1 MKRSLFFLLLPL
13 LTFAQVRIN
22 SGGSQAGQWAADAHF
37 STSNTFS
44 TAAPIAGTDNDAIY
58 QSERWGSSFGYAIP
72 LANGNYTVNL
82 HFAEIFLDLP
92 RQRVFNMNVEGQALN
107 NFDILALTAKNTAL
121 VRSFGVIL
129 TDGILNINFTSIVNH
144 AKISGIEIIPIPVT
158 LPERTDTTRRGD
170 TVRIAYYYPTVDT
183 FTQITEIYM
192 PSFYG
197 GRVLVNDSTTL
208 YKALFGVLPPLR
220 TDTEITPRV
229 YRFNYSGFRLTLFRT
244 GAWIRQRLINGQW
257 VDVPY

>member
-44 TAAPIAGTDNDAIY
+44 TAA
-58 QSERWGSSFGYAIP
+58 
-72 LANGNYTVNL
+72 
-82 HFAEIFLDLP
+82 
-92 RQRVFNMNVEGQALN
+92 
-107 NFDILALTAKNTAL
+107 
-121 VRSFGVIL
+121 
-129 TDGILNINFTSIVNH
+129 
-144 AKISGIEIIPIPVT
+144 PIPVT

-208 YKALFGVLPPLR
+208 YKALFGVLPPLK
-220 TDTEITPRV
+220 TDTDITPRV
-229 YRFNYSGFRLTLFRT
+229 YRFSYSGFRLTLFKT
-244 GAWIRQRLINGQW
+244 GAWIRQRRINGQW